1 MFRDIIWYNTSSD
14 VTQWVSCI
22 VGNVGTRFGKG
33 RRMCGV
39 KWWYLWCVCSF
50 VLSSLVLFCRLHP
63 QVFLVCYFSTSCLF
77 PNIPSLVRPCFL
89 FFPRVLCICFLCP
102 LVCTQLICFLLLDY
116 SCFVTSLLISAS
128 KRYLTKLAFCF
139 STCRPRCPESGS
151 CNTIS
156 IIGVQSW
163 TGFSKP
169 ETPR

>member
-1 MFRDIIWYNTSSD
+1 MWSKNGDIS
-14 VTQWVSCI
+14 
-22 VGNVGTRFGKG
+22 
-33 RRMCGV
+33 GV
-39 KWWYLWCVCSF
+39 FDHLCCH
-50 VLSSLVLFCRLHP
+50 LLFYP
-63 QVFLVCYFSTSCLF
+63 QVFLVCYFSTSCLCLLSHF
-77 PNIPSLVRPCFL
+77 FLTYLHSFVHVSCFFLVFYVFASCVLLFVLINFFL
-89 FFPRVLCICFLCP
+89 F
-102 LVCTQLICFLLLDY
+102 LDY

-128 KRYLTKLAFCF
+128 KRYLTKLSFCF